1 MVVATSEQGSCF
13 FALLL
18 VLAELRLKDGVLFVR
33 DFGVE
38 IFFNLMALFF
48 QSSHGALKR
57 YIKFF

>member
-13 FALLL
+13 FALFL